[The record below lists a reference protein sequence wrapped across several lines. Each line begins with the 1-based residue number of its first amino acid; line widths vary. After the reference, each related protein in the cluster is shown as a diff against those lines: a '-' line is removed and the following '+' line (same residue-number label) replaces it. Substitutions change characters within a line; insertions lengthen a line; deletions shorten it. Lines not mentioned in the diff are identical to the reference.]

1 MKKLFSI
8 LCALAVFACC
18 KPDGPDDPGG
28 NGNNPPVPSEYTVS
42 GTVSGSDGTPI
53 EGVVVS
59 DGYNCTVTGSD
70 GKYYL
75 NSDLTDTDYVFVSTP
90 SGWSAPVK
98 DGLAVFWKFLS
109 EFTKGSDGKYAGVD
123 FKLNKIQ
130 DPSRFTMLIFADPQP
145 RSRGAGYDRMA
156 YHSLD
161 CCEDMYR
168 DMKDV
173 VSSIKDRPV
182 YGIGLG
188 DIVHRDL
195 KLLAN
200 YKKGLESTGMATYS
214 VIGNHDHDVNK
225 PDDKTSCKTFEAA
238 MGPVNYSFNLGGI
251 HFLVLDDM
259 IAPDESTGRARDNCD
274 TGLTDRIWQ
283 WMQNDLAKVPR
294 ESTVM
299 VCAHSPMFHLQG
311 GSERKGKFLTDCR
324 GLLSKYAKVYAW
336 AGHTHT
342 TCNYVDTSNPVI
354 ETHTL
359 TRVTGALWT
368 NEFLGANGTPRGYV
382 ILDGDNGEVRW
393 KFKPTYW
400 QTGGF
405 DSSYGGGGKMPTYEW
420 RDWDYDSSGRA
431 ILKSGGK
438 PLDDSYQMQ
447 LYAPGVY
454 GDKYLYADVFMWD
467 ELWKTPVFTSEGVPQ
482 AMKRVTT
489 KDYKYSYSDWDIT
502 RFYKENN
509 SYLAKEFN
517 PDLNNCDSMFRV
529 YVDSEHGSGTV
540 SVTDRFG
547 NSYSST
553 ITW

>member
-1 MKKLFSI
+1 MKRIFQI
-8 LCALAVFACC
+8 ICVVALLAACN
-18 KPDGPDDPGG
+18 PVDPSDPGG
-28 NGNNPPVPSEYTVS
+28 NKPPVPEEYTVS
-42 GTVSGSDGTPI
+42 GTVSGSDGSPL

-59 DGYNCTVTGSD
+59 DGLNCTVTGSD

-75 NSDLTDTDYVFVSTP
+75 NADLADTDYVFVSTP
-90 SGWSAPVK
+90 SGWAAPVQ
-98 DGLAVFWKFLS
+98 DGLAVFWKFLKDCKAG
-109 EFTKGSDGKYAGVD
+109 TDGKYGGVD

-145 RSRGAGYDRMA
+145 RSRSAGYDKMA

-161 CCEDMYR
+161 CCDDMYR
-168 DMKDV
+168 DMKDLISPV
-173 VSSIKDRPV
+173 KGRPV
-182 YGIGLG
+182 YGMGLG

-195 KLLAN
+195 KLLPA
-200 YKKGLESTGMATYS
+200 YKNGLATTGMATYN
-214 VIGNHDHDVNK
+214 VIGNHDHDVSL
-225 PDDKTSCKTFEAA
+225 PDDRTSCKTFESY
-238 MGPVNYSFNLGGI
+238 MGPCNYSFNLGGI

-311 GSERKGKFLTDCR
+311 GGERKGKLLADCR
-324 GLLSKYAKVYAW
+324 SLLSKYAKVYAW

-382 ILDGDNGEVRW
+382 VLDCDGGEVSW
-393 KFKPTYW
+393 YFKPVFW
-400 QTGGF
+400 QTGKY
-405 DSSYGGGGKMPTYEW
+405 DSSHGGSGKKPDYRW
-420 RDWDYDSSGRA
+420 RDWDYDASGRA
-431 ILKSGGK
+431 ILKSNGK
-438 PLDDSYQMQ
+438 PLDEKYQMQ

-454 GDKYLYADVFMWD
+454 GDKYLYANVFMWD
-467 ELWKTPVFTSEGVPQ
+467 ELWKAPVFTSDGVPA

-489 KDYKYSYSDWDIT
+489 KDYRYSYSDWDIT
-502 RFYKENN
+502 LFYKNNN
-509 SYLAKEFN
+509 SYLANEFN

-547 NSYSST
+547 NTYSST